1 MYYIGLDIGGTKCA
15 VCIGKVENGDLKLI
29 DKDKFATGKGRDPYE
44 ILGELFSHSEALLAS
59 RNMTFADIAGI
70 GISCG
75 GPLDANRGIILS
87 PPNLPG
93 WDHIEIVKYFEEKTG
108 VKTYLQN
115 DANACAVDE
124 WKFGAGRDPETGKC
138 VDNMVFC
145 TFGTGLGAGLILNG
159 RLYSGTSDMAGEVG
173 HLRIAP
179 ADAGYPLP
187 VGYGKRGSAEGFC
200 SGGGIAQLGCFA
212 VEKALSN
219 GEEPRLW
226 IEAERNYDNI
236 SAKLIGDLADS
247 GDEMCIGIYQTCANR
262 LGQTLSI
269 LIDLLNPQL
278 IVLGGIFMRSAHLLR
293 ETMEDVI
300 AHETLGFA
308 SDVCKVVPAG
318 LGETFGD

>member
-15 VCIGKVENGDLKLI
+15 VCIGEVREGNLTLI
-29 DKDKFATGKGRDPYE
+29 DKQQFATWKGRDPYTV
-44 ILGELFSHSEALLAS
+44 LDELQTHSVSLLQKHS
-59 RNMTFADIAGI
+59 MTFADIAGI

-93 WDHIEIVKYFEEKTG
+93 WDHIEIVDYFEKKTG

-115 DANACAVDE
+115 DANACAVAE

-138 VDNMVFC
+138 VDHMIFC

-173 HLRIAP
+173 HIRLAP
-179 ADAGYPLP
+179 ADAEYPLP
-187 VGYGKRGSAEGFC
+187 IGYGKRGSAEGFC

-212 VEKALSN
+212 VERALAN

-226 IEAERNYDNI
+226 LEAEKNYDNI
-236 SAKLIGDLADS
+236 SAKLIAILADE
-247 GDEMCIGIYQTCANR
+247 GDEMCLGIYQTCANK
-262 LGQTLSI
+262 LGQTL
-269 LIDLLNPQL
+269 
-278 IVLGGIFMRSAHLLR
+278 
-293 ETMEDVI
+293 
-300 AHETLGFA
+300 
-308 SDVCKVVPAG
+308 
-318 LGETFGD
+318 